1 MADDTRD
8 DSSDQDVIVHGRGTI
23 DAYINKVNMISL
35 RQTDGHDENIVILDK
50 HDVPLVVER
59 LRELAEM
66 LDAMSQERRED
77 SIRVQQPR

>member
-1 MADDTRD
+1 
-8 DSSDQDVIVHGRGTI
+8 
-23 DAYINKVNMISL
+23 
-35 RQTDGHDENIVILDK
+35 VILDK

-77 SIRVQQPR
+77 SIRVQQAR